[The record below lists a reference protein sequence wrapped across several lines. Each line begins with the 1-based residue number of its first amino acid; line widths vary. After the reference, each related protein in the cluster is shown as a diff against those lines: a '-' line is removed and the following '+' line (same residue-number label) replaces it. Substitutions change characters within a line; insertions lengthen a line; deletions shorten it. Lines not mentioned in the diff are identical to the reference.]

1 MWTCINI
8 LGARTPFSPF
18 NAFQDQPSPNAMK
31 RLIDANAQELAEW
44 VQNVPGL
51 AFIVK
56 STEFHELLLLFAL

>member
-1 MWTCINI
+1 
-8 LGARTPFSPF
+8 
-18 NAFQDQPSPNAMK
+18 MK